1 MRALLQRVSR
11 AEVRIANDVLGRIDQ
26 GLVVFLGV
34 GTHDVPDVA
43 DSLAR
48 RIVDLRVFADEAGK
62 TNRSLLDVNGEMLVV
77 SQFTLYADTSR
88 GRRPGFAPA
97 APPDAA
103 VPLYERFC
111 AAVEAAE
118 VTVVRGDVFARN
130 CRERGGCWRNRIRR
144 PGRSRAR
151 AALPVLSAAA
161 AALEKISEPE
171 MSDCTCGVC
180 LRVCRSHQLLTL
192 VFT

>member
-62 TNRSLLDVNGEMLVV
+62 TNRSLLVV

-88 GRRPGFAPA
+88 GRRPGFTPA

-118 VTVVRGDVFARN
+118 VTVVRGEFGAEMFVELVNEGPFTLWLDTDQ
-130 CRERGGCWRNRIRR
+130 
-144 PGRSRAR
+144 RA
-151 AALPVLSAAA
+151 
-161 AALEKISEPE
+161 
-171 MSDCTCGVC
+171 
-180 LRVCRSHQLLTL
+180 
-192 VFT
+192 

>member
-11 AEVRIANDVLGRIDQ
+11 AEVRVADDVLGRIDQ

-34 GTHDVPDVA
+34 GTQDVPDVA

-77 SQFTLYADTSR
+77 SQFTLYADTGR
-88 GRRPGFAPA
+88 GRRPGFTPA

-111 AAVEAAE
+111 AAVEAAG
-118 VTVVRGDVFARN
+118 VTVARGEFGAEMFVELVNEGPFTLWLDTDQ
-130 CRERGGCWRNRIRR
+130 
-144 PGRSRAR
+144 RA
-151 AALPVLSAAA
+151 
-161 AALEKISEPE
+161 
-171 MSDCTCGVC
+171 
-180 LRVCRSHQLLTL
+180 
-192 VFT
+192 